1 MDVTR
6 DNPGLSPARL
16 TGPRTGDSAA
26 GPTRP
31 PVSPAPAGGPAPT
44 PVTTPPPD
52 LSGRTGSGAAPSR
65 APAVVRAPGPRRARL
80 LLTRLDPWSVMKTYF
95 MISIAA
101 AIMLLVA
108 TAVLWWTLDVTGVF
122 TAVNRGVDDV
132 AGTSTSTFDF
142 LSLVSFG
149 RVMGIALLLAA
160 VEVVLVSALA
170 TLFAFLYNLSVGF
183 TGGLEVTLTEDN

>member
-6 DNPGLSPARL
+6 DNPGLSPAQ
-16 TGPRTGDSAA
+16 RTG
-26 GPTRP
+26 TRADD
-31 PVSPAPAGGPAPT
+31 APAGPVRPPGVPISAGGPSPT
-44 PVTTPPPD
+44 ASFPPEPG
-52 LSGRTGSGAAPSR
+52 GRTGSGAAPSR
-65 APAVVRAPGPRRARL
+65 PQGVVRAPGPRRARL
-80 LLTRLDPWSVMKTYF
+80 LVTRVDPWSVMKTYF
-95 MISIAA
+95 MIAVAA

-122 TAVNRGVDDV
+122 AAVNRAVDDV

-183 TGGLEVTLTEDN
+183 TRGVEVTLTEDN